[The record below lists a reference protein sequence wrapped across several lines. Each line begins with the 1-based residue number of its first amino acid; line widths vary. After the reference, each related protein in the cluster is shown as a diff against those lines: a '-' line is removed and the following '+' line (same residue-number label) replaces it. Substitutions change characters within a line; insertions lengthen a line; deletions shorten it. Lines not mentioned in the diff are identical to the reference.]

1 MFNLAIVL
9 AFFNALSVNAWCS
22 YGGSQT
28 TVGECC
34 DGSVSVYQTLTYSDN
49 DSCATTTGSVVPCD
63 YEAVT
68 SDYEPEPTTSTSD
81 YVEPTVTSTVIP
93 VVTETVVTEGPI
105 DIISSAVGLSSVLAL
120 ISLLMF

>member
-49 DSCATTTGSVVPCD
+49 DSCATTTGSAVPCD

-68 SDYEPEPTTSTSD
+68 SDYEEPATTD
-81 YVEPTVTSTVIP
+81 YEEPTVTSTVIP